1 MERLVGKISPLSPFF
16 SLLAAFEAVCT
27 TFLAFFRKYAPSQ
40 AMSLA
45 GRVSLIFQCGVVFK
59 FGDGFPLNSA
69 NAAILTFHNSLSIV
83 LEIRGTP

>member
-1 MERLVGKISPLSPFF
+1 
-16 SLLAAFEAVCT
+16 
-27 TFLAFFRKYAPSQ
+27 
-40 AMSLA
+40 MSLA
-45 GRVSLIFQCGVVFK
+45 DRVSLIFQCGVVFK